1 MSVVFCSW
9 FELSYAL
16 FIFLITCSYLC
27 DESSVSHPGDYN
39 RREGGQR
46 QKHPA
51 VSDAEA
57 KAAASQ
63 ADEVRADWTH
73 ALQGSPPE
81 FWKITVI
88 DWWKSI

>member
-1 MSVVFCSW
+1 MF
-9 FELSYAL
+9 F
-16 FIFLITCSYLC
+16 ITCSYLC

-39 RREGGQR
+39 RREGGRR

-81 FWKITVI
+81 FCLKNNC
-88 DWWKSI
+88 D